1 MSIDM
6 KRSQRPKL
14 FPPLALAFQPISG
27 GRGGLD
33 PLPNPLSGHQLRRI
47 VADMIG

>member
-1 MSIDM
+1 MNIDM

-14 FPPLALAFQPISG
+14 FPPLALAFQPMGG
-27 GRGGLD
+27 GRGGRD
-33 PLPNPLSGHQLRRI
+33 PLPHTLSGHQLRRI